1 MTATRRKCSQRF
13 SLFWNICR
21 SHSLV
26 SSVSEHPELQTSLV
40 VQNLR
45 KVWEFRESKATAERD
60 PGLDWSFKL
69 RDIILTAIDIIADGG
84 NPVKEEL
91 LPLVTKGMELFLRIV
106 SLLFGNQSDHRTDS
120 ESCRRNSSRR
130 WRKYAER

>member
-1 MTATRRKCSQRF
+1 M
-13 SLFWNICR
+13 
-21 SHSLV
+21 
-26 SSVSEHPELQTSLV
+26 
-40 VQNLR
+40 
-45 KVWEFRESKATAERD
+45 
-60 PGLDWSFKL
+60 DWSFKL